1 MMNTTS
7 RSQQLLS
14 LLCLPT
20 LLLLLSSSSLS
31 VDAIEDCKNEGE
43 QPLEFRF
50 FTDHNS
56 WNDNGW
62 TLECDYEDESK
73 AMLWSVPIGSLK
85 YEARTQVIREAA
97 CIPDTAT
104 CTFHI
109 FDAMGDGLQSINENG
124 EDEEYF
130 SGWFALLHG
139 ATTVGTYQNVAE
151 PSFSELTYCI
161 GPNCDQQPQEMQSND
176 ENCQDVVYLALQLD
190 ANPQDTT
197 YQLVCNDGADIIWDG
212 KDFTTPGAY
221 VEEETC
227 LPKDSCC
234 EFVVTDNDTN
244 GLTSEVDTTNLAAG
258 TRSTGFIYLEWNYE
272 PVMEYDGATGE
283 EFDVLTAQFACGS
296 TTTETDATVTTE
308 SADADTDV
316 DVDANV
322 DVDVEVD
329 VDVDVDTDTDT
340 DTVSATDEVETTD
353 NMTTSEEVVRE
364 TYVPSDEST
373 DYSSENAN
381 DEWGFGQWLGED
393 DTVDVFDQQT
403 SNPTSWG
410 SDESTQS
417 YWDDIVL
424 EDDDFTSQQYQ
435 TDDELA
441 WEFENEFGDDMVMAD
456 DDFTFTPP
464 MDDVVLT
471 DDVAIDDDT
480 KWTQEQLK
488 DLEDLVIETDNRNP
502 TKPDDLSVAFLNGD
516 NTTKQKK
523 GMSKGGKIATGV
535 IVCLI
540 LLIALVGSVLYF
552 FGEQLLEKFGGDGDD
567 EEIDA
572 AKEEQKPETEC
583 DDDEVENYSNNSAE
597 NV

>member
-85 YEARTQVIREAA
+85 YEARTQVIREAT

-109 FDAMGDGLQSINENG
+109 FDAMGDGLQSTNENG

-190 ANPQDTT
+190 ANPQDTS
-197 YQLVCNDGADIIWDG
+197 YQLVCNNGADIIWDG

-258 TRSTGFIYLEWNYE
+258 TRPAGFIYLEWNYE

-296 TTTETDATVTTE
+296 TTETDATETTE
-308 SADADTDV
+308 STDAG
-316 DVDANV
+316 
-322 DVDVEVD
+322 
-329 VDVDVDTDTDT
+329 TDTDT
-340 DTVSATDEVETTD
+340 DTASTTDEVETTND
-353 NMTTSEEVVRE
+353 MMTSEEVVRE

-393 DTVDVFDQQT
+393 ESVDVFDQQT

-410 SDESTQS
+410 SEEPTQS
-417 YWDDIVL
+417 SWDDMIL

-441 WEFENEFGDDMVMAD
+441 WEFEDEFGDDMVMAD

-464 MDDVVLT
+464 INDVVLT
-471 DDVAIDDDT
+471 DDVDIDDDT

-502 TKPDDLSVAFLNGD
+502 TKPDDLSAAFLNSD
-516 NTTKQKK
+516 STTKQKK

-535 IVCLI
+535 IVGLI

-552 FGEQLLEKFGGDGDD
+552 FGEQLLEKFGDDSDD
-567 EEIDA
+567 EEFDA
-572 AKEEQKPETEC
+572 AKEEQKPETVC
-583 DDDEVENYSNNSAE
+583 DDDDVENYSNNSAE